1 MGEVENTAY
10 NDQLTQESRVVVRV
24 CYFAKRAQAPY
35 AVSWRLEVTKNCFN
49 PSTPECNAC
58 MCKS

>member
-24 CYFAKRAQAPY
+24 CYFAKRGPSSLCSQ
-35 AVSWRLEVTKNCFN
+35 LEIGGN
-49 PSTPECNAC
+49 
-58 MCKS
+58 